1 MDVVRDRPG
10 QRWKVGVSQ
19 KKVYVQD
26 LEVGMFVS
34 DLDRPWHLTPF
45 PIQGFYIRSQ
55 DDVRALVSHCRWVM
69 IDVAE
74 GRDSLEYDQIGAPTF
89 ARRTSRKARP
99 QDVVE
104 LPPIQIKNPVRHE
117 TTRSLKRELRASDSL
132 LASAEDAV
140 RKVAGSLRND
150 MVPDLRPVSKVAS
163 QMTASVIRN
172 PDALLWLARVRKND
186 DYTYQHSLKT
196 AVWALVLGRHM
207 GLDEQLLTTLATG
220 CLLAHIGKAE
230 LSRELLMNEYQL
242 DAEQF
247 REFRTYVERG
257 ARRLEES
264 GMPRGVVAVV
274 RGHRERH
281 NGSGFPAGIRG
292 DRIPLLA
299 KIAGL
304 VDYYESLIAPREGYQ
319 PLSPAQAVS
328 QLFELRN
335 VEFQEDLVEQFIQSV
350 GIYPI
355 GTLVQLT
362 NGQRGVVVSHS
373 PKRRLMPKVMLMT
386 DAHQQPLK
394 AAKMVN
400 LATCNEGRPL
410 DDSLRVEGC
419 LPNDTD
425 GLDPARFDV
434 TGAESRWNLRRLVGV

>member
-1 MDVVRDRPG
+1 MEVVKARPD
-10 QRWKVGVSQ
+10 QRWKVGVSRN
-19 KKVYVQD
+19 KVYTQD

-34 DLDRPWHLTPF
+34 DLDKPWHQTPF
-45 PIQGFYIRSQ
+45 PIQGFYIRAQ
-55 DDVRALVSHCRWVM
+55 DDIRALISHCRWVM
-69 IDVAE
+69 VDVSE
-74 GRDSLEYDQIGAPTF
+74 GRDSLEHDQSGAPSF
-89 ARRTSRKARP
+89 ARRTSRKAGP
-99 QDVVE
+99 GDVVQ
-104 LPPIQIKNPVRHE
+104 LPPIQIRKPVKHE
-117 TTRSLKRELRASDSL
+117 ICRSLKRELRASDSL
-132 LASAEDAV
+132 LVSAEDAV

-150 MVPDLRPVSKVAS
+150 MVPDLRPVSKVAR
-163 QMTASVIRN
+163 QMTDSVIRN
-172 PDALLWLARVRKND
+172 PDALLWLARVRRHD
-186 DYTYQHSLKT
+186 DFTYQHSLKT
-196 AVWALVLGRHM
+196 TVWSLVLGRHL

-220 CLLAHIGKAE
+220 CLLAHVGKAE
-230 LSRELLMNEYQL
+230 LPRELLLNELQL
-242 DAEQF
+242 DPDQY

-257 ARRLEES
+257 ARRLEEA
-264 GMPRGVVAVV
+264 GLPRGVIAVV

-281 NGSGFPAGIRG
+281 NGSGFPAGVRG

-304 VDYYESLIAPREGYQ
+304 VDYYESLIAPRENYQ

-373 PKRRLMPKVMLMT
+373 PRRRLMPKVMLMT
-386 DAHQQPLK
+386 DTSQRPLK
-394 AAKMVN
+394 SAKMLN
-400 LATCNEGRPL
+400 LATCNEGRGM
-410 DDSLRVEGC
+410 DESLRVQGC

-425 GLDPARFDV
+425 DLDPSRFDV
-434 TGAESRWNLRRLVGV
+434 TGAESRWNLRRLMGA